1 MLTELHIENFAII
14 DKLDLKLDSGLITFT
29 GETGAGKSILIDAVE
44 ALLGNRA
51 DINLVRSG
59 AEKAIIEGSF
69 EIAPSMAASIHPI
82 LEGEGLLDDPVYLIL
97 SREIR
102 SNGRSISR
110 VNGRTVHTSFLRELG
125 GKLVDIHGQS
135 EHLSLLQ
142 VNHHI
147 ELLDQFANAESE
159 LGKYRVTYKN
169 LQTLKRQLGELRQQE
184 QDATRKI
191 DLLKYQINE
200 IELAR
205 LQESEETALRDERN
219 RLANAENLSNI
230 THLVLQLIDEG
241 SPETSSSTDLVGK
254 ALHELNNLTRL
265 DQSQNHLIDQAQSA
279 FDQLSDLAYQLR
291 NYLES
296 IEFNPRRL
304 EQIEERLGLIQ
315 TLKRK
320 YGATISAVLDFSRKA
335 QLELETITHAG
346 ELIQQLEK
354 EENDLLIQLVK
365 DGEALSVKRHKHAD
379 HLAKQIENELSDLNM
394 ENVIF
399 KVDFIQRLDPHG
411 VLLSDGR
418 KVNYDSNGFE
428 QVEFLIAPNPG
439 EGLKPLVKIA
449 SGGETSRLM
458 LALKNVLAAADP
470 VPTLIFDE
478 IDQGIGGRVGG
489 VIGQKLWRLSHKH
502 QVLCVTHLPQLA
514 AFGNQ
519 HLHVHKLVQEGRT
532 LTKIKSLQGESRLT
546 ELALMFGEISE
557 GTLQSARDLLTS
569 VSKKTSN
576 Q

>member
-14 DKLDLKLDSGLITFT
+14 DNLDLNLDPGLIMFT

-44 ALLGNRA
+44 VLLGGRA
-51 DINLVRSG
+51 DVNFIRSG

-69 EIAPSMAASIHPI
+69 EIHPSMFASIHPI
-82 LEGEGLLDDPVYLIL
+82 LEQDGLLDEPGYVVLN
-97 SREIR
+97 REIR
-102 SNGRSISR
+102 ANGRNISR

-125 GKLVDIHGQS
+125 EMLVDIHGQS

-142 VNHHI
+142 AKHHI
-147 ELLDQFANAESE
+147 ELLDQFANAEIE
-159 LGKYRVTYKN
+159 LQKYKEAYKS
-169 LQTLKRQLGELRQQE
+169 LQSLKRQLSELRQQE

-191 DLLKYQINE
+191 DLLQYQINE
-200 IELAR
+200 IESAR
-205 LQESEETALRDERN
+205 LHEDEETGLREERN

-230 THLVLQLIDEG
+230 THLVLQIIDEG
-241 SPETSSSTDLVGK
+241 SPETVSSTDQIGQV
-254 ALHELNNLTRL
+254 LHELNSLTRL
-265 DQSQNHLIDQAQSA
+265 DQSQNYLVDQAQAA

-296 IEFNPRRL
+296 IEFNPKRL

-320 YGATISAVLDFSRKA
+320 YGASISAVLDYGSKA
-335 QLELETITHAG
+335 RQELDTITHAG

-354 EENDLLIQLVK
+354 EENELLVK
-365 DGEALSVKRHKHAD
+365 LAENGEALSKKRHENAGF
-379 HLAKQIENELSDLNM
+379 LASQIETELHDLSM
-394 ENVIF
+394 EDVIF
-399 KVDFIQRLDPHG
+399 KVDFSQRLDPLG

-418 KVNYDSNGFE
+418 TVAYDSTGLE

-489 VIGQKLWRLSHKH
+489 VIGQKLWQLSHAH

-519 HLHVHKLVQEGRT
+519 HLHVHKLIQEGRT
-532 LTKIKSLQGESRLT
+532 LTRIKTLEGENRLQ
-546 ELALMFGEISE
+546 ELALMFGEISQ
-557 GTLQSARDLLTS
+557 GTLQSARDLLSS
-569 VSKKTSN
+569 VSKKTSTR
-576 Q
+576 

>member
-14 DKLDLKLDSGLITFT
+14 DTLDLHLDSGLITFT

-44 ALLGNRA
+44 ALLGSRA
-51 DINLVRSG
+51 DSTLVRSG
-59 AEKAIIEGSF
+59 ADKAIIEGNF
-69 EIAPSMAASIHPI
+69 EIPPSMAASIHPI
-82 LEGEGLLDDPVYLIL
+82 LEREGLLDDPVYLVL
-97 SREIR
+97 NREIR
-102 SNGRSISR
+102 ANGRSISR
-110 VNGRTVHTSFLRELG
+110 VNGRSVQTSFLKELG

-147 ELLDQFANAESE
+147 ELLDQFADTGYE
-159 LGKYRVTYKN
+159 LDKYKVTYKN
-169 LQTLKRQLGELRQQE
+169 LQSLKRQLSELRQQE

-200 IELAR
+200 IESAR
-205 LQESEETALRDERN
+205 LQEDEETGLRDERN
-219 RLANAENLSNI
+219 RLANAENLSNSAQ
-230 THLVLQLIDEG
+230 LVLQMIDEG
-241 SPETSSSTDLVGK
+241 SPETSSTTDLLGQ

-265 DQSQNHLIDQAQSA
+265 DQSQNHLIEQAQSA

-304 EQIEERLGLIQ
+304 EQIEERLNVIQ
-315 TLKRK
+315 MLKRK
-320 YGATISAVLDFSRKA
+320 YGASISEVLEFLNKAQQEMETIS
-335 QLELETITHAG
+335 HAG
-346 ELIQQLEK
+346 ELIQQLEN
-354 EENDLLIQLVK
+354 EENDLLIQLTK
-365 DGEALSVKRHKHAD
+365 DGEILSKKRHEHAD
-379 HLAKQIENELSDLNM
+379 FLAAQIENELSDLSM

-399 KVDFIQRLDPHG
+399 KVNFSQHSDPQG
-411 VLLSDGR
+411 VSLSDGR
-418 KVNYDSNGFE
+418 KVAFDSSGFE

-478 IDQGIGGRVGG
+478 IDQGIGGRVGSI
-489 VIGQKLWRLSHKH
+489 IGQKLWRLANKH

-519 HLHVHKLVQEGRT
+519 HLHVHKSIQEGRT
-532 LTKIKSLQGESRLT
+532 LTKIESLQGENRLS
-546 ELALMFGEISE
+546 ELALMFGEISQ
-557 GTLQSARDLLTS
+557 GTLQSARDLLAS
-569 VSKKTSN
+569 VSKITSL